1 MQRERVR
8 YPLSYRRARTAL
20 FAVGLFWLWLGLSSA
35 DFIAGLSESPI
46 HAFIAIYAL
55 AVAALVS
62 LPAALLAGARMLL
75 TRPRRAGEVLHLP
88 VRGEAPE
95 TAPVHWWY
103 GSKAS

>member
-20 FAVGLFWLWLGLSSA
+20 FAVGLFWLWLGLGSA

-62 LPAALLAGARMLL
+62 LPAALLAAARMLL
-75 TRPRRAGEVLHLP
+75 TRPRRTGEILHLP
-88 VRGEAPE
+88 VRGEASD
-95 TAPVHWWY
+95 TAPAHWWY
-103 GSKAS
+103 GSRAS